1 MTDIMKRIIILILA
15 VLVSGGAGTAYSQN
29 RQYNKT
35 TTHRKTAD
43 LLNYFIQ
50 NNYTPQQAREA
61 VALAMKLIKEGRSME
76 DALKEADLTMKL
88 DKMGASRGLN
98 SSETRSY
105 DETIRGLAQ
114 KAKETGE
121 LREIVDRGWSTMSI
135 EEKVIIFEQIT
146 DQSWFEE
153 LSNGGLDLMEY
164 DPKDQ
169 HQVEILQKASEKEYA
184 RQIAELAKEE
194 EKISEYRDSAKPN
207 LEQLRGK
214 LYEVM
219 SPEQKYPWRGSD
231 AEFFGDS
238 NRAAND
244 IRTARDNGVNVDE
257 KTAQAYLNA
266 FEEAKEAYNGAAD
279 GTAKAKALK
288 EKLALFR
295 EGVNSLGACLDC
307 NVRE

>member
-1 MTDIMKRIIILILA
+1 MILA

-135 EEKVIIFEQIT
+135 EEKVMIFEQIT

-184 RQIAELAKEE
+184 RQKAELAKEE
-194 EKISEYRDSAKPN
+194 EKISEYRDSAK
-207 LEQLRGK
+207 
-214 LYEVM
+214 
-219 SPEQKYPWRGSD
+219 SD
-231 AEFFGDS
+231 ADFFGDS

>member
-76 DALKEADLTMKL
+76 DLTMKL

-121 LREIVDRGWSTMSI
+121 LRKIVDRGWSTMSI

-146 DQSWFEE
+146 DQ
-153 LSNGGLDLMEY
+153 
-164 DPKDQ
+164 
-169 HQVEILQKASEKEYA
+169 
-184 RQIAELAKEE
+184 
-194 EKISEYRDSAKPN
+194 
-207 LEQLRGK
+207 
-214 LYEVM
+214 
-219 SPEQKYPWRGSD
+219 
-231 AEFFGDS
+231 
-238 NRAAND
+238 
-244 IRTARDNGVNVDE
+244 
-257 KTAQAYLNA
+257 
-266 FEEAKEAYNGAAD
+266 
-279 GTAKAKALK
+279 
-288 EKLALFR
+288 
-295 EGVNSLGACLDC
+295 
-307 NVRE
+307 